1 MRRPRPS
8 RPELPVLPLT
18 RAPSLSELPPPVVV
32 GGTGGSGTRVVERIL
47 RRAGFYMG
55 RVNGT
60 GDTLAM
66 ARVDRRHGPRML
78 LSGDERR
85 MARAF
90 DRALRRYTI
99 RAARAGGP
107 WGWKHPH
114 SYLFLPF
121 LAERLPGMRFVHVVR
136 DGRDMALSDNLN
148 QLRLYGESALG
159 RPPSESQLDAA
170 AYWAWANTRAQEQGT
185 ELLGEHYLL
194 IRLED
199 LCADPEAGARGLL
212 DFAGA
217 EHGFEGAASEVS
229 APASLGRWRSADAGA
244 IAELQATIAP
254 ALRALGYR

>member
-1 MRRPRPS
+1 MRRPIW
-8 RPELPVLPLT
+8 PELPVLPLT

-47 RRAGFYMG
+47 RQAGFYMG

-60 GDTLAM
+60 GDALAM
-66 ARVDRRHGPRML
+66 ARVDRRHGPRFL
-78 LSGDERR
+78 RTGDERR

-99 RAARAGGP
+99 RARRAGGP

-148 QLRLYGESALG
+148 QLRLYGECALG
-159 RPPSESQLDAA
+159 RPPGESQLDAA
-170 AYWAWANTRAQEQGT
+170 AYWAWANTRAHEYGT
-185 ELLGEHYLL
+185 ELLGERYLL
-194 IRLED
+194 LRLEE
-199 LCADPEAGARGLL
+199 LCAEPDAGARGLL
-212 DFAGA
+212 SFAGA
-217 EHGFEGAASEVS
+217 SRGFDGAAREVS
-229 APASLGRWRSADAGA
+229 PPASLGRWRTADARA
-244 IAELQATIAP
+244 IDELQATIAP